1 MKKSLTLSIMGID
14 HGHIFDMLDEMI
26 KEGCKCNHFWTKGSP
41 LTLKEFKK
49 KYPNI
54 KRVEN
59 KSEILNDDTVDII
72 LISSIP
78 KDRANLS
85 IDVLK
90 AGKDVMVDKPGC
102 TTLNQLNDLKRVIKE
117 TGKIWSVNFSERFHV
132 AAVTKAEELVKKG
145 VIGKVKHTMGIGPHR
160 LGNYERP
167 DWFYDRESYGG
178 IITDIGS
185 HQIHQ
190 FLVFTN
196 SKDAKIT
203 HALAEYTTRNEKLGF
218 QDFGEINITGS
229 GGHGY
234 IRLDWFTPDALP
246 TWGDGRL
253 FILGEEGFIE
263 IRKYIDLAKSNT
275 SNHLIYVNN
284 KEVKH
289 IDCSNVKLPYF
300 RNLINDVLNR
310 TETAC
315 SQELTYCLY
324 THLRAHETRHDLV
337 CRLLLEKKKTLY
349 ILLSPTLVHIL
360 DSTYHHT
367 IHATCLSTILPSLT

>member
-1 MKKSLTLSIMGID
+1 MKRSLNLAILGID

-26 KEGCKCNHFWTKGSP
+26 KEGCNCNHFWTEGSP
-41 LTLKEFKK
+41 LTLNEFNK

-59 KSEILNDDTVDII
+59 KNEILKDNKIDMI

-78 KDRANLS
+78 KDRATLS
-85 IDVLK
+85 IEALK
-90 AGKDVMVDKPGC
+90 SGKDVMVDKPGC
-102 TTLNQLNDLKRVIKE
+102 TTLNQLENLKRTVKE

-132 AAVTKAEELVKKG
+132 SAVTKAEELVAEGK
-145 VIGKVKHTMGIGPHR
+145 IGKVKQTMGTGPHR
-160 LGNYERP
+160 QGNYERP

-196 SKDAKIT
+196 SNKANIT
-203 HALAEYTTRNEKLGF
+203 NALVENTTKEQFPGF
-218 QDFGEINITGS
+218 QDFGEVNLTGN

-253 FILGEEGFIE
+253 FILGDKGFIE
-263 IRKYIDLAKSNT
+263 IRKYTDLAKSD
-275 SNHLIYVNN
+275 SGNHLYYANN
-284 KEVKH
+284 EEVKH
-289 IDCSNVKLPYF
+289 IDCSDVKLPYF

-310 TETAC
+310 TESAC
-315 SQELTYCLY
+315 SQELTYL
-324 THLRAHETRHDLV
+324 TMELAIKAQEIA
-337 CRLLLEKKKTLY
+337 EKK
-349 ILLSPTLVHIL
+349 
-360 DSTYHHT
+360 
-367 IHATCLSTILPSLT
+367 

>member
-1 MKKSLTLSIMGID
+1 MKKSLTLGIIGID
-14 HGHIFDMLDEMI
+14 HGHIFDMLDEML
-26 KEGCKCNHFWTKGSP
+26 KEDCNCNYFWTEGSP
-41 LTLKEFKK
+41 LTLKEFNK

-54 KRVEN
+54 KRLEN
-59 KSEILNDDTVDII
+59 KDDILKNDEIDMV

-85 IDVLK
+85 IEALK
-90 AGKDVMVDKPGC
+90 AKKDVMVDKPGC
-102 TTLNQLNDLKRVIKE
+102 ITLDQLNNLKEIVKE

-132 AAVTKAEELVKKG
+132 AAVAKAEELVAEGK
-145 VIGKVKHTMGIGPHR
+145 IGKVKQTMGTGPHR
-160 LGNYERP
+160 QGNYERP

-196 SKDAKIT
+196 SNKAKIT
-203 HALAEYTTRNEKLGF
+203 HAIAENTTKKKIPGF
-218 QDFGEINITGS
+218 QDFGEINLTGN

-253 FILGEEGFIE
+253 FIFGDKGFIE
-263 IRKYIDLAKSNT
+263 IRKYTDLAKSNLG
-275 SNHLIYVNN
+275 NHLYYANN
-284 KEVKH
+284 DEVKY

-300 RNLINDVLNR
+300 RNLINDVLNK

-315 SQELTYCLY
+315 SQEITYLSME
-324 THLRAHETRHDLV
+324 LAIKAQELA
-337 CRLLLEKKKTLY
+337 EKK
-349 ILLSPTLVHIL
+349 
-360 DSTYHHT
+360 
-367 IHATCLSTILPSLT
+367 

>member
-1 MKKSLTLSIMGID
+1 MKKSLTLGVIGID
-14 HGHIFDMLDEMI
+14 HGHIFDMLDEML
-26 KEGCKCNHFWTKGSP
+26 KEGCDCNLFWTEGSP
-41 LTLKEFKK
+41 LTLKEFNN

-54 KRVEN
+54 KRVEDKN
-59 KSEILNDDTVDII
+59 EILNDDTIDMV

-78 KDRANLS
+78 KDRANIS
-85 IDVLK
+85 IKVLQ

-102 TTLNQLNDLKRVIKE
+102 TTLNQLNNLKKIVKE

-132 AAVTKAEELVKKG
+132 AAVTKAEELVKDG
-145 VIGKVKHTMGIGPHR
+145 IIGKVKQTMGIGPHR
-160 LGNYERP
+160 QGNYERP

-196 SKDAKIT
+196 SNNAKIT
-203 HALAEYTTRNEKLGF
+203 HALAENTTRKEKPGF
-218 QDFGEINITGS
+218 QDFGEINLTGN

-234 IRLDWFTPDALP
+234 IRLDWFTPDALS

-253 FILGEEGFIE
+253 FILGDKGFIE
-263 IRKYIDLAKSNT
+263 IRKYTDLAKSNNG
-275 SNHLIYVNN
+275 NHLIYANN
-284 KEVKH
+284 DEVKY
-289 IDCSNVKLPYF
+289 INCSDVKLSYF

-315 SQELTYCLY
+315 SQNLTYLSME
-324 THLRAHETRHDLV
+324 LAIKAQEIA
-337 CRLLLEKKKTLY
+337 EKK
-349 ILLSPTLVHIL
+349 
-360 DSTYHHT
+360 
-367 IHATCLSTILPSLT
+367 